1 MPNFANDIRPLFRE
15 VDIDHMKRHQL
26 DLSRYDEV
34 RMRAQ
39 DIVSRLSNG
48 TMPPPPDTPWSCD
61 QVQHFQDW
69 IDQGMQP

>member
-1 MPNFANDIRPLFRE
+1 MPSFAIDIRPLFRE
-15 VDIDHMKRHQL
+15 VDIDHMKHHQL

-34 RMRAQ
+34 SLRAQ

-48 TMPPPPDTPWSCD
+48 TMPPPPATPWSPD
-61 QVQHFQDW
+61 QVHRFQDW